1 MRTRTWLWIAA
12 AGALLW
18 QSGSAAAQECAADE
32 DCVKGYTCEV
42 VGESGCGFACPD
54 NGEECVPPPDFEC
67 EVMQY
72 KACVPGPCSSDAD
85 CEDGMVCHEYES
97 FDCPAVDSGGAA
109 ECPPGSECPQ
119 PEPAPAPEPCE
130 PSTTTQC
137 VPRYAV
143 PCEVDADC
151 GDGFGCVEDIAYSCD
166 GSGPVPSDD
175 PDSGGGSD
183 PGAGDDPAP
192 APEPRPAPEEPS
204 CSEEPL
210 GTFHCEAREVACE
223 ADADCPSEWSCEE
236 SYSRPVCGGAST
248 DPAEAPPTATCPA
261 EMTAIAR
268 VCADG
273 STGKPVCVDG
283 AWEHVCPEDEEAGG
297 EEPAPDE
304 APAPDDCGID
314 DTAPERVCA
323 PPFHDLGWGWGG
335 FAADGAAES
344 GVAGGTPLSDPGAP
358 GASPEP
364 RADDDN
370 AAAGGDEDQSI
381 SMGSGETGM
390 DPEADSG
397 GGCAVSAAGTSHG
410 ASTGVLAL
418 IGASLLGLR
427 RRRRS

>member
-12 AGALLW
+12 AGTLLW

-42 VGESGCGFACPD
+42 VGESGCGFACPEGD
-54 NGEECVPPPDFEC
+54 PECAPPEDFEC

-85 CEDGMVCHEYES
+85 CEDGMVCHEFEA
-97 FDCPAVDSGGAA
+97 FDCPVTSGPA
-109 ECPPGSECPQ
+109 EIDCPPGSECPK
-119 PEPAPAPEPCE
+119 PEPAPEPEPCE
-130 PSTTTQC
+130 PSTTSQC

-143 PCEVDADC
+143 PCEEAADC
-151 GDGFGCVEDIAYSCD
+151 GDGFDCVEDIAVSCD
-166 GSGPVPSDD
+166 GSGPVPAD
-175 PDSGGGSD
+175 GGGSD
-183 PGAGDDPAP
+183 PGAGDGEP
-192 APEPRPAPEEPS
+192 APEPRPAPEES

-223 ADADCPSEWSCEE
+223 ADSDCPTDWSCQEN
-236 SYSRPVCGGAST
+236 YSRPACDGGSR
-248 DPAEAPPTATCPA
+248 DPGEAPPTTTCPA

-283 AWEHVCPEDEEAGG
+283 AWDHACPEDAEQGGG
-297 EEPAPDE
+297 EEPAPAPDE
-304 APAPDDCGID
+304 VPIDDCGID

-323 PPFHDLGWGWGG
+323 PPFHDLGWGG
-335 FAADGAAES
+335 FSTAAGAAES
-344 GVAGGTPLSDPGAP
+344 GADRGSLNDPGAP
-358 GASPEP
+358 SEEP
-364 RADDDN
+364 RADDG
-370 AAAGGDEDQSI
+370 ATAGGDEDQNI

-418 IGASLLGLR
+418 LGASLLGLR